1 MSNTNGTGLDLL
13 SNEMK
18 VNGNIFH
25 SGMEHRIR
33 IELGGPYIVTI
44 NDWTLRHLDVQ
55 F

>member
-1 MSNTNGTGLDLL
+1 MSNTKVTGLDML

-33 IELGGPYIVTI
+33 KELSGPCIVTI

-55 F
+55 